1 MMSQLVQVTRTCID
15 VRLRNWASR
24 RELGQDLADA
34 ARVERAWRR
43 LVPLHRELL
52 RMVYVWGANRE
63 VICRRLKIPRLPT
76 TRLELEVAAAR
87 HAIEKIL
94 NDRLA

>member
-1 MMSQLVQVTRTCID
+1 MGRVTQPARARID
-15 VRLRNWASR
+15 ARLRNWGSK

-34 ARVERAWRR
+34 ARVELAWRQ

-63 VICRRLKIPRLPT
+63 VICRRLKVPRLPT
-76 TRLELEVAAAR
+76 TILELELAAAQR
-87 HAIEKIL
+87 AIEKIL
-94 NDRLA
+94 NE

>member
-1 MMSQLVQVTRTCID
+1 MSQLMQVAGARID
-15 VRLRNWASR
+15 GRLRNWGSR

-34 ARVERAWRR
+34 ARVEQAWRQ

-63 VICRRLKIPRLPT
+63 VICRRLKVRRLPT
-76 TRLELEVAAAR
+76 TVLELEVAAAQR
-87 HAIEKIL
+87 AIEKIL
-94 NDRLA
+94 NDGAA